1 MPRLLPTISP
11 FGQMGERVVRRGYQ
25 GKEEGFFGSE
35 FTAKDL
41 SDVFTLAQQGVG
53 LIKEAEPIADYF
65 TKRSAEADKQAALK
79 EIADKRAKIN
89 AEKAAQVKAA
99 QNKLRELQQIGQQT
113 AENRKLMGMMPEVP
127 DVALQEPALGSSL
140 ADPGSTRISK
150 KDDGR
155 VRRDDI
161 VVPSGIS
168 LGLIDPEMQ
177 EAIDRV
183 APGTGPQAGDP
194 QVRAL
199 RERLLAA
206 QPSRELS
213 VDMPGPVDPSAML
226 QDMGG
231 AAPSPGRRDF
241 TPQEVVQINLESFRR
256 AGLSERGPGTPEEVD
271 KTNIALR
278 QIYAEIDAGTHPLSR
293 RQPTRQERL
302 VQAAQQRVGRGP
314 AGTRMR
320 KDGYFSHTP
329 NKATLQALSELE
341 KERQLEPGTLQNIYL
356 GSIPRYTA
364 GTPGQRFPSEEFLEL
379 KNPYELNQYRPLVK
393 TVEEAELFQRLM
405 EAAIQREG
413 GYGFLGKFDRQDELR
428 KYFDKNFNFQG
439 KIAPKEVK
447 EGKGIGFG
455 DARKIIGKKKRVTTG
470 GGGGNR
476 NQELYEDNILV
487 VNEITARM
495 PDGSVQKQQA
505 HDMSEEY
512 LGYQARVRAVG
523 KKQARKEI
531 ADKLKSN
538 DPAQVAEAK
547 AVLGMDTGATN
558 KAALRRLS
566 AFSNATSKRINKAR
580 KEGNKGNIKGTASLV
595 QRGQIEKDKAAA
607 LAKHR
612 REANARADRT
622 YNLNVSKFNASA
634 VKGAKDR
641 AHKAG
646 QVAYDAGAQYDSPE
660 QKKQRYQE
668 AYDRTLKAEMESIKA
683 KPVVPV
689 DGTSGRKTFEGSAS
703 INESTP
709 AN

>member
-11 FGQMGERVVRRGYQ
+11 FGQMGERVARRGYQ

-79 EIADKRAKIN
+79 EIADKRAEIN
-89 AEKAAQVKAA
+89 AEKAEKAAQVKAA

-161 VVPSGIS
+161 VVPSDIS

-183 APGTGPQAGDP
+183 APGVGPLRNDP
-194 QVRAL
+194 QVKAL
-199 RERLLAA
+199 REMSIAA

-213 VDMPGPVDPSAML
+213 VDTAGPVDPSAML
-226 QDMGG
+226 QGM
-231 AAPSPGRRDF
+231 
-241 TPQEVVQINLESFRR
+241 R
-256 AGLSERGPGTPEEVD
+256 A
-271 KTNIALR
+271 
-278 QIYAEIDAGTHPLSR
+278 Q
-293 RQPTRQERL
+293 RQPAAAQQQPSQRQRL
-302 VQAAQQRVGRGP
+302 VQAAQQRVGKGP

-320 KDGYFSHTP
+320 EDGYFSHTP
-329 NKATLQALSELE
+329 NRATLQALAQLE

-356 GSIPRYTA
+356 GSVPRYTA

-428 KYFDKNFNFQG
+428 KYFDKNFSFQG
-439 KIAPKEVK
+439 KIDPKEVK

-470 GGGGNR
+470 GSGRGR
-476 NQELYEDNILV
+476 NQKLYEDNILV

-495 PDGSVQKQQA
+495 PDGNVQKQQA

-523 KKQARKEI
+523 KTKARKEI
-531 ADKLKSN
+531 KDKLRSN
-538 DPAQVAEAK
+538 NPAQVAEAK
-547 AVLGMDTGATN
+547 AALGMEAGATN
-558 KAALRRLS
+558 KDALRRLS

-595 QRGQIEKDKAAA
+595 QRQQTEKDKAAA

-612 REANARADRT
+612 RESSARADRT

-634 VKGAKDR
+634 VKAAKDR

-646 QVAYDAGAQYDSPE
+646 KVAYDAGATYDSPD
-660 QKKQRYQE
+660 QKQQRYQE
-668 AYDRTLKAEMESIKA
+668 AYDKALKAEMESIKA
-683 KPVVPV
+683 KPVVQV
-689 DGTSGRKTFEGSAS
+689 DGTSGRKTFEGSATVNS
-703 INESTP
+703 IDANTP
-709 AN
+709 AK